1 MVGAAMTVKLE
12 PLVAVPPGVVTVT
25 VPVDAPLGT
34 LVVIL
39 VSELTWKLAVVPLN
53 FTAVAPVRFVP
64 VIVTGSPTP
73 PLVGLSDEIVGAAM
87 TVKLEP
93 LVAVPFGV
101 VTVTVPVDA
110 PLGTL
115 VVILV
120 SELTWNVAAVPLN
133 FTAVAPVK

>member
-1 MVGAAMTVKLE
+1 MHAQSEAVGTRAGIQLA
-12 PLVAVPPGVVTVT
+12 GVSQ
-25 VPVDAPLGT
+25 
-34 LVVIL
+34 
-39 VSELTWKLAVVPLN
+39 SELT
-53 FTAVAPVRFVP
+53 APVQSTVH
-64 VIVTGSPTP
+64 
-73 PLVGLSDEIVGAAM
+73 GALITA
-87 TVKLEP
+87 KLEP